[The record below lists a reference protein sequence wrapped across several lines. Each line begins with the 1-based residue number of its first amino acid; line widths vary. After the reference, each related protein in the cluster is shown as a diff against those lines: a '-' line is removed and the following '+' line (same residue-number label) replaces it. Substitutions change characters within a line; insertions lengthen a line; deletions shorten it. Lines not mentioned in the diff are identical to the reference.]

1 MHYTKKQALDIL
13 SKNQNYIKSNFG
25 IEKIALFGSLARDA
39 MSSSSDIDIL
49 VNFKEPTFDHY
60 FDLKFY
66 LEALFQNEV
75 DLVCQDAL
83 RPRIKP
89 YVEKE
94 AIYVS

>member
-1 MHYTKKQALDIL
+1 MHYTKEQALTIL
-13 SKNQNYIKSNFG
+13 KENQNYMESNFG
-25 IEKIALFGSLARDA
+25 IEKIALFGSLARNA
-39 MSSSSDIDIL
+39 MKPSSDIDIL
-49 VNFKEPTFDHY
+49 VDFKEPTFDHY

-75 DLVCQDAL
+75 DLVCHDAL

-94 AIYVS
+94 AIYVA